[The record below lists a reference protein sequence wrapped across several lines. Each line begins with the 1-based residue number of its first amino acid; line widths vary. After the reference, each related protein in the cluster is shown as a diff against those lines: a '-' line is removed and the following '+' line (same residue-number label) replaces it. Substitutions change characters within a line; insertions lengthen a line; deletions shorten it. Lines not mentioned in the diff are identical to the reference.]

1 MKTAKSLTELAK
13 EVERQNEVKKDYV
26 APTNL
31 TYLLPDGRLA
41 LCNQPRK
48 LSDAQFFDVNK
59 NCHSQ
64 IASRLKIPKQYYDR
78 MLVES
83 PELLSRNV
91 NHWFTNGLENKGP
104 ESRMIR
110 TLDGMARAFLSD
122 RYRPLDNYDLLKT
135 ALPIISQKQC
145 EVKSCEVTET
155 RMYLKVLFPML
166 RAEVKKGDV
175 VQAGLC
181 LSNSEIGAGSLKSEI
196 LLYSLICDNGMIGSN
211 SMKRYHVGKSQG
223 TDFDSISEV
232 LSTRT
237 KELSDAAFWAQVRD
251 VIKASFN
258 EAHFLNEMDKLRE
271 ATGEK
276 MQHTNIPKVIEIV
289 KSSFNLNDQQ
299 GNDIMQHLCEGGD
312 FTKYGL
318 AQAVTRTAS
327 DQESYD
333 DATTLERLGG
343 QIIELAPKD
352 WNQIAKAA

>member
-1 MKTAKSLTELAK
+1 MKTAKTLSELAQ
-13 EVERQNEVKKDYV
+13 EIERQSKVKKDFV
-26 APTNL
+26 APTNMIN
-31 TYLLPDGRLA
+31 LLPDGRLA
-41 LCNQPRK
+41 LGNEHGQEGE
-48 LSDAQFFDVNK
+48 AQFFNVNK

-78 MLVES
+78 MLVDS
-83 PELLSRNV
+83 PELLSENV
-91 NHWFTNGLENKGP
+91 NHWFSNKP
-104 ESRMIR
+104 EQRMIR
-110 TLDGMARAFLSD
+110 TLDGTARAFLSD

-135 ALPIISQKQC
+135 ALPIISEREC
-145 EVKSCEVTET
+145 EIVSCEVTET
-155 RMYLKVLFPML
+155 RMYLKVLFPMMK
-166 RAEVKKGDV
+166 AEVKQGDV

-211 SMKRYHVGKSQG
+211 SMKKYHVGKSQG
-223 TDFDSISEV
+223 TDYDSISEV

-237 KELSDAAFWAQVRD
+237 KELSDAAFWAQVQD
-251 VIKASFN
+251 VIKASFDK
-258 EAHFLNEMDKLRE
+258 AHFLNEIDKLRE

-276 MQHTNIPKVIEIV
+276 MQHTDIPKVIEIV

-318 AQAVTRTAS
+318 AQAVTRTAT
-327 DQESYD
+327 DQEDYD
-333 DATTLERLGG
+333 DATALERLGG

-352 WNQIAKAA
+352 WNQIAKVA